1 MCRLKSN
8 KGFSLVEA
16 VCAVVIAAAAVMLAV
31 GVFNL
36 YSAKSARGT
45 DALTLKTA
53 QNLASVNVNTT
64 GSIFQ
69 EPDAADTFPLKGYF
83 DNVSNSI
90 AKKAFRL
97 QQVVSGFG
105 RRKYVFRRSRHTCNR
120 DYIRRRKYFI
130 LLDRGP
136 LTVLAIVANRSLL
149 ITIYS

>member
-1 MCRLKSN
+1 MGAVCRLKSN

-90 AKKAFRL
+90 VRKKP
-97 QQVVSGFG
+97 SG
-105 RRKYVFRRSRHTCNR
+105 Y
-120 DYIRRRKYFI
+120 
-130 LLDRGP
+130 
-136 LTVLAIVANRSLL
+136 NRSSAVSADGNMYSGAPDTLVIE
-149 ITIYS
+149 ITYDGENISYCWTEDH